1 MHKILNFGIFLL
13 LMNCNTTH
21 QIDIQGHRGCRGLM
35 PENTLPAFGRAIDL
49 GVHTLELDLA
59 ISKDRKIVV
68 SHEPYINRLFC
79 LDTLGNEIAPGVDK
93 TYNLFKMTYQ
103 EIKVFDCGTKKFYRF
118 PEQQK
123 IKTYKPLLSEVFK
136 LVKDENSKVKFNIEI
151 KADPKYDDIYTP
163 KPEEFVRL
171 VLELIKEYD
180 VFELTNLQSFDLRIL
195 EEIKRQS
202 PKMKVALLVDEHEVI
217 EDKLSR
223 LSYLPEIIS
232 PYFKLLDEALVK
244 DYRAEGF
251 KIIPWTI
258 NEVEDMQLMIN
269 YKVDGIITD
278 YPDRLIEL
286 LKN

>member
-13 LMNCNTTH
+13 LMSCNTTH

-35 PENTLPAFGRAIDL
+35 PENTLPAFEKAIDL
-49 GVHTLELDLA
+49 GVHTIELDLA

-79 LDTLGNEIAPGVDK
+79 LDTLGNEIFPKDSISF
-93 TYNLFKMTYQ
+93 NLFKMTYQ
-103 EIKVFDCGTKKFYRF
+103 EIKAFDCGTKKFYRF

-123 IKTYKPLLSEVFK
+123 MKTYKPLLSEVFK
-136 LVKDENSKVKFNIEI
+136 LVKDKNSKVKFNIEI

-171 VLELIKEYD
+171 VLGLINEYE

-202 PKMKVALLVDEHEVI
+202 PKMEVALLVEGNEAI
-217 EDKLSR
+217 KEKLSR
-223 LSYLPEIIS
+223 LSYSPEIIS
-232 PYFKLLDEALVK
+232 PYFKLLDKEIVK
-244 DYRAEGF
+244 DYRAKGF

-258 NEVEDMQLMIN
+258 NTIEDMQLMLN
-269 YKVDGIITD
+269 YDVDSIITD
-278 YPDRLIEL
+278 YPDRLTKL